1 MQGFSGDNGSAT
13 SAQLSLCCSGA
24 GLAVDSV
31 GNLYIAD
38 TGNNRIRKVS
48 NGAITTV
55 AGNGTRAFSGD
66 NGLATNAALNA
77 PYAIAVDVAGNL
89 YIGEVSSPRVRRIS
103 NGIIT
108 TVAGNGAF
116 GFSGDDGP
124 ATSAALNGP
133 TGIAVSPGGNVYLAD
148 VNNYRVRLLTP
159 NAPVCTFAVSPTSL
173 TAPALGGNLNA
184 TIQTTTGCAWT
195 VSGLPSWITV
205 SGSPSGSGNGTV
217 NLVFAPNNSPS
228 QLSATITVAGIPV
241 TVTQPFTVLLITA
254 GGVVNVASYTTPVA
268 PGSLAAVFGNFLL
281 PSPVTATLFP
291 IPTGLGGLSLQFSG
305 AASTPLFYANA
316 GQTNAQIPWALSGS
330 TQTTVIASMNGQN
343 SPPQSVEL
351 ATVVWVLP
359 DSSQGICA
367 LVWPAL
373 A

>member
-1 MQGFSGDNGSAT
+1 
-13 SAQLSLCCSGA
+13 
-24 GLAVDSV
+24 
-31 GNLYIAD
+31 
-38 TGNNRIRKVS
+38 
-48 NGAITTV
+48 
-55 AGNGTRAFSGD
+55 
-66 NGLATNAALNA
+66 
-77 PYAIAVDVAGNL
+77 
-89 YIGEVSSPRVRRIS
+89 
-103 NGIIT
+103 
-108 TVAGNGAF
+108 
-116 GFSGDDGP
+116 
-124 ATSAALNGP
+124 
-133 TGIAVSPGGNVYLAD
+133 VYLAD

-217 NLVFAPNNSPS
+217 SLVFAPNNSPS
-228 QLSATITVAGIPV
+228 QLSATVTVAGIPV

-316 GQTNAQIPWALSGS
+316 GQTNAQIPWELSGS

-343 SPPQSVEL
+343 SAPQSVEL
-351 ATVVWVLP
+351 ATYAPGIFTINGEGIGQGAIVDPNYRVVDPTNPATAGSTVIQIYCTGLGP
-359 DSSQGICA
+359 VTNQPATGTPAPSGPLALTTTRPVVMIGGAQASVQYSGLTPTEVGVYQVNA
-367 LVWPAL
+367 LVPAGS
-373 A
+373 AKGNSVPVTISIGGVQSNAVTIAVQ